1 MLSRRGLKIATAVV
15 LVGGSIALYLSP
27 LRDYVTREQ
36 LSSSVDSVRA
46 LWYGPLV
53 LIAAYAIGCIFAIPA
68 SIFIIAAGIIW
79 GWKLGATYAMCGAM
93 LGATAAY
100 FAGRFLGEGL
110 LDRFGKAGEAVARQV
125 SDNGFVS
132 MLIARLIPGPPFAV
146 WNYAAGIARMHF
158 GEYFLA
164 TLLGTLP
171 AHIIFAYCADALF
184 NGTMTQG
191 DAVKRLVAVGVLL
204 ISMIVLTTVLK
215 RRFARNGIDA
225 AGSGQRAADGS
236 PAPREKIQA

>member
-1 MLSRRGLKIATAVV
+1 MLSRRGLKIATLVV
-15 LVGGSIALYLSP
+15 LVGGVVALYFSP
-27 LRDYVTREQ
+27 LRGYFTREH
-36 LSSSVDSVRA
+36 LSGTVDYLRG

-53 LIAAYAIGCIFAIPA
+53 LIASYAIGCIFAIPA

-79 GWKLGATYAMCGAM
+79 GWKLGVTYAMCGAM
-93 LGATAAY
+93 IGASAAY

-110 LDRFGKAGEAVARQV
+110 LDHFGRAGVAVRNQV
-125 SDNGFVS
+125 SRNGFVS

-146 WNYAAGIARMHF
+146 WNYAAGIARMNF

-184 NGTMTQG
+184 NGTMTEG
-191 DAVKRLVAVGVLL
+191 DAVKRLAIVAALL
-204 ISMIVLTTVLK
+204 ISMITLTTLLK
-215 RRFARNGIDA
+215 RRFART
-225 AGSGQRAADGS
+225 
-236 PAPREKIQA
+236 